1 MKKRFM
7 DAKRMACVA
16 LLSLMSF
23 GLQAQVERPKLVVG
37 LVVDQMRWDYLYYY
51 YDKFGDGGLKR
62 LLDEGYSFENTLI
75 NYLPTVTAIGHSS
88 IYTGTTPAIHG
99 IAGNNFYVND
109 EQVYCCT
116 DNAVKGVGSSNAESM
131 MSPFR
136 MRTTTIGDVLKIATD
151 FKSKVIGVALK
162 DRASILPAG
171 HSADAAYWW
180 DTTAGHFVTSSY
192 YMDDLPNWVKKFNKE
207 NYTEPN
213 FDIKTSNL
221 GVTMTFKMAAA
232 ALQNEQLGKH
242 EVTDML
248 AISISSTDAIGHTY
262 STRGNENYEVYMQLD
277 NDLADFLNLLDKEV
291 GKGNYL
297 LFLSADHGAAH
308 NYNYMKRN
316 KIPAGAWEGYKVVND
331 INAFLQGKYGI
342 SPVMNADNYQIY
354 INDSIVAASGH
365 TMQEIKDATVD
376 FLKKDEQYIYV
387 VDNEKIA
394 ESSVPQRIKEMLING
409 YDRLRS
415 GEISV
420 GTRPGYFH
428 ATNSTDYIGTQHG
441 QWNPYDAHI
450 PFVLMGWGVPHG
462 ATSSPTHIV
471 DIAPTICE
479 MLHIQMPNGCIGDA
493 KKFE

>member
-1 MKKRFM
+1 MKKHWFVTKKLVC
-7 DAKRMACVA
+7 AA
-16 LLSLMSF
+16 LLSLVALCM
-23 GLQAQVERPKLVVG
+23 QAQVERPKLVVG

-62 LLDEGYSFENTLI
+62 LLNEGYSFENTLI
-75 NYLPTVTAIGHSS
+75 NYVPTVTAIGHSS
-88 IYTGTTPAIHG
+88 IYTGTTPNIHG
-99 IAGNNFYVND
+99 IAGNNFFVD
-109 EQVYCCT
+109 DKEVYCCS
-116 DNAVKGVGSSNAESM
+116 DNSVQGVGSSNSDAQ

-136 MRTTTIGDVLKIATD
+136 MRSTTIGDVLKIATD

-171 HSADAAYWW
+171 HSADGAYWW
-180 DTTAGHFVTSSY
+180 DTKAGHFVTSTY
-192 YMDDLPNWVKKFNKE
+192 YMNELPEWVKKFNKE
-207 NYTEPN
+207 NHTKPN

-232 ALQNEQLGKH
+232 ALQNEQLGKRD
-242 EVTDML
+242 VTDML
-248 AISISSTDAIGHTY
+248 AVSISSTDAIGHTY
-262 STRGNENYEVYMQLD
+262 STRGKENYEVYMQLD
-277 NDLADFLNLLDKEV
+277 KDLTDFLNLLDKEV

-316 KIPAGAWEGYKVVND
+316 KIPAGAWEGSKVVKELNTY
-331 INAFLQGKYGI
+331 LQGKLGV
-342 SPVMNADNYQIY
+342 SPVMAADNYQLF
-354 INDSIVAASGH
+354 INDSTVAASGH
-365 TMQEIKDATVD
+365 TMQEVKDVAID
-376 FLKKDEQYIYV
+376 YLKKDPQYIYV
-387 VDNEKIA
+387 VDNEKITEA
-394 ESSVPQRIKEMLING
+394 SIPQRIKDMIING

-428 ATNSTDYIGTQHG
+428 AKNSEDYIGTQHG

-450 PFVLMGWGVPHG
+450 PFVMMGWHVPHG

-471 DIAPTICE
+471 DIAPTVCE
-479 MLHIQMPNGCIGDA
+479 MLHIQMPNGCLGDA

>member
-1 MKKRFM
+1 MIA
-7 DAKRMACVA
+7 AKRLLFAPLMLLMA
-16 LLSLMSF
+16 M
-23 GLQAQVERPKLVVG
+23 GIQAQVERPKLVVG

-51 YDKFGDGGLKR
+51 YDKYGDGGLKR
-62 LLDEGYSFENTLI
+62 LLNEGYSFENTLI
-75 NYLPTVTAIGHSS
+75 NYAPTVTAVGHSS
-88 IYTGTTPAIHG
+88 IYTGATPAIHG
-99 IAGNNFYVND
+99 IAGNYFYVND
-109 EQVYCCT
+109 KQVYCCT
-116 DNAVKGVGSSNAESM
+116 DNSVKGVGSSNKESL

-136 MRTTTIGDVLKIATD
+136 MRSTTIGDVLKIATD

-192 YMDDLPNWVKKFNKE
+192 YMDELPDWVKKFNKV
-207 NYTEPN
+207 NHTKPK
-213 FDIKTSNL
+213 FDIKTNNL
-221 GVTMTFKMAAA
+221 GVTMTFKMATA
-232 ALQNEQLGKH
+232 ALRNEQLGKH
-242 EVTDML
+242 DVTDML

-262 STRGNENYEVYMQLD
+262 STRGKENYEVYMQLD
-277 NDLADFLNLLDKEV
+277 KDLTEFLNVLDNEV

-316 KIPAGAWEGYKVVND
+316 KIPAGAWEGYKVVKEL
-331 INAFLQGKYGI
+331 NAYLQEKCNI
-342 SPVMNADNYQIY
+342 SPIMDADNYQIF
-354 INDSIVAASGH
+354 INDSIVAAGGH
-365 TMQEIKDATVD
+365 SMQEIKDLAVEY
-376 FLKKDEQYIYV
+376 LKKDEQYLYV

-394 ESSVPQRIKEMLING
+394 EASIPQRIKEMLING

-428 ATNSTDYIGTQHG
+428 ADNSEDYIGTQHG

-493 KKFE
+493 KRFE